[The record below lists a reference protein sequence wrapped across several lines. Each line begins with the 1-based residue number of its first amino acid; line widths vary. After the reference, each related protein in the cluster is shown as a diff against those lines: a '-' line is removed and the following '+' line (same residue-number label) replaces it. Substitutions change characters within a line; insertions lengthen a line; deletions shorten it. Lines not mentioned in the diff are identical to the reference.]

1 MVTVKNM
8 TAKVKTNAKVEKERK
23 ENLEVS
29 KAVHR
34 TIVKLQKPEPQNRLL
49 ARMWLIYLVLN
60 KNEYAV
66 EEETK
71 LIGDHSLS
79 TTDIYFFEKFSKSLQ
94 DEIIEVL
101 KGYQVK
107 FISYVGI
114 GNMILALEALYPK
127 FDYMSYNFGIS
138 GIKSTKVKKVFK
150 LLKEMYP
157 DIIDGK
163 VKQKFFM
170 KRLEALE
177 QSKGN

>member
-79 TTDIYFFEKFSKSLQ
+79 TTDISFFEKFSKSLQ

-101 KGYQVK
+101 
-107 FISYVGI
+107 FH
-114 GNMILALEALYPK
+114 M
-127 FDYMSYNFGIS
+127 
-138 GIKSTKVKKVFK
+138 
-150 LLKEMYP
+150 
-157 DIIDGK
+157 
-163 VKQKFFM
+163 
-170 KRLEALE
+170 
-177 QSKGN
+177 